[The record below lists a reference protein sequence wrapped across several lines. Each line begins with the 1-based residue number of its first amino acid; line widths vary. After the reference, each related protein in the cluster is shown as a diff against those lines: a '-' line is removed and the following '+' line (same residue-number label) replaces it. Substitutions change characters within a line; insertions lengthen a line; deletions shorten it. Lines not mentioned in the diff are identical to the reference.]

1 VTDYDL
7 IVVGA
12 GPAGST
18 AARIAAEGGLRV
30 AILERAAFPREKLCG
45 GFVSAKALAAV
56 GIRVPDAVVE
66 RRITA
71 VEVRD
76 GDVRA
81 CSAAP
86 GEAALGI
93 TVRRAAFD
101 AFLLEAARAAGV
113 EVLQPAHV
121 RRVHV
126 GGRGSGPVVEI
137 AGGAAD
143 SNAGAAG
150 LANARGA
157 GANAGPGDAR
167 PGDGPGTGG
176 GAGPRRLTAR
186 AVIDARGIESLVGR
200 RGPLWRFRRYSLGF
214 AYGAIVPSAVPG
226 ATPRTATGQGPAT
239 PPTAPPASSPA
250 AAGTAAQPLILD
262 QSPVRAGFAWAFP
275 FDGAMN
281 VGVGAWTPARRA
293 LRASYERYLEELI
306 AAGYVTGELEA
317 EARRM
322 RPRAALLPP
331 GGPPYRLAHG
341 GVLYVGDAAGM
352 IDPFGGEGIYGAVQ
366 SGRLAAEAVTAACN
380 TARRP
385 ADGYRRRVRRELT
398 WELRFALAQ
407 AGLAWLRSWLRP
419 RKAAL
424 GRTAALVTDVMQSPR
439 AYRDRIG
446 MPRPRRGS
454 GAGTG

>member
-1 VTDYDL
+1 MTDYDL

-18 AARIAAEGGLRV
+18 AARAAAEGGLRV

-45 GFVSAKALAAV
+45 GFVSAKAL
-56 GIRVPDAVVE
+56 DAIGLRIPERVVE

-71 VEVRD
+71 VEIRD
-76 GDVRA
+76 GGVRA
-81 CSAAP
+81 RSGAS

-101 AFLLEAARAAGV
+101 AFLLEEARAAGV
-113 EVLQPAHV
+113 EVFQPAHV
-121 RRVHV
+121 RRIDA
-126 GGRGSGPVVEI
+126 GGGGLRPVVEI
-137 AGGAAD
+137 AG
-143 SNAGAAG
+143 AGASTDG
-150 LANARGA
+150 SPA
-157 GANAGPGDAR
+157 GANAGPTGAR
-167 PGDGPGTGG
+167 TGDGDG
-176 GAGPRRLTAR
+176 GAAGPALRRLTAR
-186 AVIDARGIESLVGR
+186 AVIDARGVESLVGR

-214 AYGAIVPSAVPG
+214 AYGAIVPTAFPG
-226 ATPRTATGQGPAT
+226 PPATPRGA
-239 PPTAPPASSPA
+239 TAPPAS
-250 AAGTAAQPLILD
+250 QPLILD

-317 EARRM
+317 EARRV

-341 GVLYVGDAAGM
+341 AVLYVGDAAGM

-366 SGRLAAEAVTAACN
+366 SGRLAAEAALAACN

-385 ADGYRRRVRRELT
+385 AAGFRTSRCLARSYRRRVRRELT

-446 MPRPRRGS
+446 MPRPRRGGRAAS
-454 GAGTG
+454 G